1 MTGTHSDNES
11 QRVYETGIGRIR
23 PTARNGRQGAQ
34 SYSGRGAAHNQA
46 RPGARNDGKVRIFR
60 QKGRG
65 GGVVSVINGLPAD
78 PALLGDLAQTLKRH
92 VAAGGAVK
100 GSEILI
106 QGDHRETL
114 AAKLKDL
121 GYTVLIAGG

>member
-1 MTGTHSDNES
+1 MTGSHADNDS
-11 QRVYETGIGRIR
+11 QVVYTTGIGRVGPPDRGGR
-23 PTARNGRQGAQ
+23 PRAHSHAGHNSARDA
-34 SYSGRGAAHNQA
+34 A

-78 PALLGDLAQTLKRH
+78 PALLADLAQTLKRH
-92 VAAGGAVK
+92 VAAGGSVK

-106 QGDHRETL
+106 QGDHREKL
-114 AAKLKDL
+114 AGKLKDL

>member
-11 QRVYETGIGRIR
+11 QVVYATGIGRVR
-23 PTARNGRQGAQ
+23 LPPRSGQPGAQ
-34 SYSGRGAAHNQA
+34 KRSGRSAQDVS
-46 RPGARNDGKVRIFR
+46 RPGARDDGKIRIFR

-65 GGVVSVINGLPAD
+65 GGVISVINGLPDD
-78 PALLGDLAQTLKRH
+78 PALLADLAQTLKRH
-92 VAAGGAVK
+92 VAAGGSVK

-106 QGDHRETL
+106 QGDHREKL
-114 AAKLKDL
+114 AAKLKTL